1 MNSSDLGHSTVEEAD
16 IEEIGKGSTSACLFR
31 AEGDSEKRRQSLRW
45 CSGQESARVGG
56 LSVAGGG
63 VGVEKAG
70 VAGVRAEA
78 RAPAIEV
85 LVEGNSHVR
94 TVILNRPL
102 KFNAL
107 NYQMVLQLSEE
118 FQKLENDPAVKLV
131 IVKANGKVFC
141 AGGDVI
147 EYYRCSLTGEWAL
160 ATQIYQKQLT
170 LDYLVATYTM
180 PLLSKF
186 LLEVFLINGAVMG
199 GGAGLSMNARYRVV
213 TENTV
218 FAMPEAAIG
227 YYPDVGASY
236 FLSKLP
242 GFLGEYLGLTG
253 ARLNGAEMVACGLAT
268 HFVRS
273 KNLILLEK
281 SLYEVDV
288 VEPNTIQGI
297 ISKYTQP
304 LLLKEDSVLHRLDV
318 INHFFSKQTVEEI
331 LSSLV
336 RIQHEHENA
345 TLKQEWISKSIRS
358 MKAASPINLKIFLM
372 SVRKGRFEPLEECLI
387 RDSRISAHSLRR
399 TVSNDSLEGVR
410 GTLLEKNYK
419 PKWEPSKLELVSND
433 MVVTYL
439 TKIPEIEGW
448 KELQLPPRDMHEKA
462 LRAKL

>member
-1 MNSSDLGHSTVEEAD
+1 MATNKPSNYEDD
-16 IEEIGKGSTSACLFR
+16 
-31 AEGDSEKRRQSLRW
+31 Q
-45 CSGQESARVGG
+45 
-56 LSVAGGG
+56 
-63 VGVEKAG
+63 
-70 VAGVRAEA
+70 
-78 RAPAIEV
+78 V
-85 LVEGNSHVR
+85 LVEGNSHVKK
-94 TVILNRPL
+94 TVILNRPV

-147 EYYRCSLTGEWAL
+147 EYYRCSLIGEWAL

-180 PLLSKF
+180 PL
-186 LLEVFLINGAVMG
+186 VFLINGAVMG

-273 KNLILLEK
+273 KVFYLNLILLEK

-304 LLLKEDSVLHRLDV
+304 VLLKEDSVLHRLDV

-331 LSSLV
+331 LSSL
-336 RIQHEHENA
+336 EHENA
-345 TLKQEWISKSIRS
+345 TLKEEWITKSIRS

-372 SVRKGRFEPLEECLI
+372 SVNYLLSSF
-387 RDSRISAHSLRR
+387 SLFLR
-399 TVSNDSLEGVR
+399 
-410 GTLLEKNYK
+410 
-419 PKWEPSKLELVSND
+419 WEPSKLELVSND

-439 TKIPEIEGW
+439 TKILEIEGW
-448 KELQLPPRDMHEKA
+448 KELRLPPRDMHEKA

>member
-1 MNSSDLGHSTVEEAD
+1 MATNKPSNYEDD
-16 IEEIGKGSTSACLFR
+16 
-31 AEGDSEKRRQSLRW
+31 Q
-45 CSGQESARVGG
+45 
-56 LSVAGGG
+56 
-63 VGVEKAG
+63 
-70 VAGVRAEA
+70 
-78 RAPAIEV
+78 V

-180 PLLSKF
+180 PL
-186 LLEVFLINGAVMG
+186 VFLINGAVMG

-273 KNLILLEK
+273 KVFYL
-281 SLYEVDV
+281 V
-288 VEPNTIQGI
+288 
-297 ISKYTQP
+297 
-304 LLLKEDSVLHRLDV
+304 
-318 INHFFSKQTVEEI
+318 FSKKNMLVC
-331 LSSLV
+331 LFSLNKN
-336 RIQHEHENA
+336 Q
-345 TLKQEWISKSIRS
+345 
-358 MKAASPINLKIFLM
+358 NLF
-372 SVRKGRFEPLEECLI
+372 
-387 RDSRISAHSLRR
+387 
-399 TVSNDSLEGVR
+399 
-410 GTLLEKNYK
+410 
-419 PKWEPSKLELVSND
+419 
-433 MVVTYL
+433 
-439 TKIPEIEGW
+439 
-448 KELQLPPRDMHEKA
+448 
-462 LRAKL
+462 

>member
-1 MNSSDLGHSTVEEAD
+1 MAINKSSNYEDD
-16 IEEIGKGSTSACLFR
+16 
-31 AEGDSEKRRQSLRW
+31 Q
-45 CSGQESARVGG
+45 
-56 LSVAGGG
+56 
-63 VGVEKAG
+63 
-70 VAGVRAEA
+70 
-78 RAPAIEV
+78 V
-85 LVEGNSHVR
+85 LVEGNSHVK

-102 KFNAL
+102 KLNAL

-118 FQKLENDPAVKLV
+118 FQKLENDPAVGLV

-147 EYYRCSLTGEWAL
+147 EYYRCLLRGEWAL
-160 ATQIYQKQLT
+160 ATQIYQKQLA

-180 PLLSKF
+180 PL
-186 LLEVFLINGAVMG
+186 VFLINGAVMG

-227 YYPDVGASY
+227 HYPDVGASY
-236 FLSKLP
+236 FLSSLP
-242 GFLGEYLGLTG
+242 GFYGEYLGLTG

-268 HFVRS
+268 HFVPS

-331 LSSLV
+331 LSSL
-336 RIQHEHENA
+336 EHENA
-345 TLKQEWISKSIRS
+345 TLKEEWITKSIRS

-387 RDSRISAHSLRR
+387 RDSKICAHSFRR

-410 GTLLEKNYK
+410 ATLLEKNYK
-419 PKWEPSKLELVSND
+419 PKVIYLRTQ
-433 MVVTYL
+433 VVP
-439 TKIPEIEGW
+439 KFF
-448 KELQLPPRDMHEKA
+448 
-462 LRAKL
+462 

>member
-1 MNSSDLGHSTVEEAD
+1 MPMSCGQS
-16 IEEIGKGSTSACLFR
+16 GKV
-31 AEGDSEKRRQSLRW
+31 
-45 CSGQESARVGG
+45 VGG
-56 LSVAGGG
+56 RRLAMEVSNYTRRIKRGD
-63 VGVEKAG
+63 EMCCG
-70 VAGVRAEA
+70 VAAE
-78 RAPAIEV
+78 RERSRHSSSCRLLPS
-85 LVEGNSHVR
+85 GNDGATEISDTLSCGRHD
-94 TVILNRPL
+94 
-102 KFNAL
+102 
-107 NYQMVLQLSEE
+107 VLQLSEE

-147 EYYRCSLTGEWAL
+147 EYYRCLHRGEWAL
-160 ATQIYQKQLT
+160 ATQIYQKQLA

-180 PLLSKF
+180 PL
-186 LLEVFLINGAVMG
+186 VFLINGAVMG

-227 YYPDVGASY
+227 HYPDVGASY
-236 FLSKLP
+236 FLSSLP
-242 GFLGEYLGLTG
+242 GFYGEYLGLTG

-268 HFVRS
+268 HFVPS

-304 LLLKEDSVLHRLDV
+304 VLLKEDSVLHRLDV

-331 LSSLV
+331 LSSL
-336 RIQHEHENA
+336 EHENA
-345 TLKQEWISKSIRS
+345 TLKEEWITKSIRS

-372 SVRKGRFEPLEECLI
+372 SVNYLLSSFSLFLRVRKGRFEPLEECLI
-387 RDSRISAHSLRR
+387 RDSRICAHSFRR
-399 TVSNDSLEGVR
+399 TVSNDSLE
-410 GTLLEKNYK
+410 
-419 PKWEPSKLELVSND
+419 WEPSKLELVSND
-433 MVVTYL
+433 MVEKYL

-448 KELQLPPRDMHEKA
+448 KELQLPPRDMREKG